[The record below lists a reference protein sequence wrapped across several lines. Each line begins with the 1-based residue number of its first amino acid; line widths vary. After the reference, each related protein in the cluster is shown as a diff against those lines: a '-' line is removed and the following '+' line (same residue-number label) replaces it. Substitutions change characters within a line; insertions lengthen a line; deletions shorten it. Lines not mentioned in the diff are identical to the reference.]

1 MLSGKLSIIII
12 FLSFSIII
20 FANDKEIVEYAL
32 ENAGFP
38 VNALEYKKDFGVNEE
53 YTNLYADKIL
63 NNPLYFFDYR
73 DSVLKCLEKPM
84 IDGYYSDINNI
95 FDLIGIFNEDMI
107 DILHSEIPLDFNKS
121 VSIVSLIP
129 ILFFDDSLDYLY
141 RGAIE
146 RNLNATAPICSLDAE
161 SIFVFLRHIELN
173 TSRMEKLV
181 NEFVEQLQKIYSS
194 GLLSSIDTFIEA
206 GHVIIG
212 SSQDDVYSMD
222 CDFLIDPGGN
232 DYYINQGGVVYPYTK
247 RIKFIADF
255 SGNDTYMSTDSF
267 SVSLGAVNGVSIV
280 YDYQGDDVYRTYN
293 FSQGAAFIGLSML
306 IDKYG
311 NDYYSSGIFSQG
323 AGAFGKGILIDIS
336 GNDVY
341 TGAAYNQGLGFVRGI
356 GMLIDSI
363 GNDTYRSGTFMRH
376 KPLLKDDY
384 LSMGQGFGMGMRPDY
399 AGGLGILFDNEGSDS
414 YYASVFGQGASYWHS
429 IGMLVDQSG
438 NDYYYGAEY
447 LQGAGIHLSVGGL
460 FDNRGDDMYFSRFGP
475 SQGEGH
481 DFGVG
486 ILIDD
491 EGDDNYTV
499 SGGQGVGL
507 TNGVGILI
515 DKKGRD
521 NYYTS
526 ENIHSGDVTK
536 AREFYGYGLFIDL
549 EEKDFFSHKTD
560 SSIIKIKHIYGIRYD
575 DTVSVNE
582 SYPDTFSVDKNME
595 IEKLFELASMWQVR
609 EVIPLVQKA
618 RNTLNKRDD
627 AFDYIVNEK
636 MDTQSGLELRAIV
649 SFFESDEDKYGYKL
663 LELLDSRDE
672 QIVKNTLYVIGKI
685 TYNDAYNNVKKLT
698 NSNDESIVLNA
709 VHTIGLMEIAD
720 ALVYLT
726 DIFMK
731 TDNYR
736 LKIEILTALKNQNEN
751 YYELFINE
759 FNDNEQLNYALAGY
773 LSSFDEAVELVVK
786 KVDKDFNDYLILY
799 LYTIN
804 SHNNTIINE
813 LIDVNGSDS
822 PRIKFLKNNI
832 NSHIK

>member
-1 MLSGKLSIIII
+1 M
-12 FLSFSIII
+12 
-20 FANDKEIVEYAL
+20 
-32 ENAGFP
+32 
-38 VNALEYKKDFGVNEE
+38 
-53 YTNLYADKIL
+53 
-63 NNPLYFFDYR
+63 
-73 DSVLKCLEKPM
+73 
-84 IDGYYSDINNI
+84 
-95 FDLIGIFNEDMI
+95 
-107 DILHSEIPLDFNKS
+107 
-121 VSIVSLIP
+121 
-129 ILFFDDSLDYLY
+129 
-141 RGAIE
+141 
-146 RNLNATAPICSLDAE
+146 
-161 SIFVFLRHIELN
+161 
-173 TSRMEKLV
+173 
-181 NEFVEQLQKIYSS
+181 
-194 GLLSSIDTFIEA
+194 
-206 GHVIIG
+206 
-212 SSQDDVYSMD
+212 
-222 CDFLIDPGGN
+222 
-232 DYYINQGGVVYPYTK
+232 
-247 RIKFIADF
+247 
-255 SGNDTYMSTDSF
+255 
-267 SVSLGAVNGVSIV
+267 
-280 YDYQGDDVYRTYN
+280 
-293 FSQGAAFIGLSML
+293 
-306 IDKYG
+306 
-311 NDYYSSGIFSQG
+311 
-323 AGAFGKGILIDIS
+323 IDIS

-618 RNTLNKRDD
+618 RNILNKRDD

-813 LIDVNGSDS
+813 LIDVNGYDS